1 MNLIINYSLSEP
13 PSEISCFRDVT
24 LHSKIMNFE
33 SVLLSCKKGTRSLY
47 WNWLKSHGAHDYISY
62 ILKEGEMESGITMH
76 PVFGDVVVDRINS
89 WNLSLIL
96 AKLKSISK
104 NF

>member
-13 PSEISCFRDVT
+13 PSEINCFRDVT
-24 LHSKIMNFE
+24 LYSKIMKFE

-47 WNWLKSHGAHDYISY
+47 WNWLKSHGAHDYVSY
-62 ILKEGEMESGITMH
+62 ILKEDEVESGIIMH
-76 PVFGDVVVDRINS
+76 PKSGDIVVDRINS
-89 WNLSLIL
+89 WNLNFIL
-96 AKLKSISK
+96 AKLKLISK